1 MTRAASG
8 PVVIAAGG
16 TGGHV
21 FPALALA
28 RALRSAGVAPEFVT
42 DRRGTAFG
50 GDLANVP
57 CHKVR
62 AGGLAGRGVSGML
75 RGVFNLL
82 LGTLQARTLL
92 RRLAPSL
99 AVGFGG
105 YASVPPLLAARSL
118 GIPTLVHEANAV
130 LGRANRMLAP
140 GARVIATAFPDT
152 TKLRLADQQRLLSTG
167 NPVRA
172 EFIAAR
178 SVPFPEVGAAG
189 KIEILAVG
197 GSQGARVVGRTLPAA
212 LAKLPD
218 GLRGRLRVVQQCREE
233 DLDTARKV
241 YRDAGVDASLAPFIE
256 NVADRLAA
264 SHLVIARA
272 GASTIAEL
280 TVVGR
285 PAILIPYPHAT
296 DDHQA
301 ANARA
306 VATAGGAWMISEHD
320 LTPESLAHR
329 IEQILGDPAGLATA
343 AARARAI
350 GHPDAVERLMEAAR
364 ALMAGDDPR
373 EIAA

>member
-1 MTRAASG
+1 MSRSKNG

-28 RALRSAGVAPEFVT
+28 RALRGAGVSPAFVT

-50 GDLANVP
+50 GDLSDVP

-62 AGGLAGRGVSGML
+62 AAGLAGRGVSGML

-130 LGRANRMLAP
+130 LGRANRLLTP
-140 GARVIATAFPDT
+140 GARVIATAFPNT
-152 TKLRLADQQRLLSTG
+152 AKLQPNNQQRLVRTG
-167 NPVRA
+167 IPVRA
-172 EFIAAR
+172 EFVAAR
-178 SVPFPEVGAAG
+178 SVPYPELRANGR
-189 KIEILAVG
+189 IEILAVG
-197 GSQGARVVGRTLPAA
+197 GSQGARVLGRILPTA

-218 GLRGRLRVVQQCREE
+218 SVRGRLHVVQQCREE
-233 DLDTARKV
+233 DLKEARQV
-241 YRDAGVDASLAPFIE
+241 YREAGIEANLAPFIE

-272 GASTIAEL
+272 GASTVAEL

-306 VATAGGAWMISEHD
+306 VESAGGAWTMPESEISPH
-320 LTPESLAHR
+320 SLAHR
-329 IEQILGDPAGLATA
+329 IEDILGDPTALA
-343 AARARAI
+343 AAAAQAREL
-350 GHPDAVERLMEAAR
+350 GHPDAVERLVDTARTLIAEHGQRKVAA
-364 ALMAGDDPR
+364 
-373 EIAA
+373 